1 MQQILMVTYQE
12 MNKHD
17 LKFTMDDIASQLG
30 MSKKTLYKLFR
41 SKNDLITAVIQA
53 LLQVALATEEKVMQ
67 ANIPLAQK
75 ISNFLLSDMEDFPH
89 PSSLMARDIHNHHPE
104 AYRLLSDFSA
114 KRTERLAKL
123 LEQGI
128 EEGIIASVPT
138 GFIGEL
144 LGSTAE
150 TIIRNKMAE
159 KHHLT
164 LHESMK
170 ITIQL
175 IMKGLLTLPEEQKL
189 KNS

>member
-12 MNKHD
+12 MNKHG

-159 KHHLT
+159 KHHLI

>member
-12 MNKHD
+12 MNKHG

>member
-12 MNKHD
+12 MNKHG

-53 LLQVALATEEKVMQ
+53 LLQVAVATEEKVLQ
-67 ANIPLAQK
+67 ADVPLTQK
-75 ISNFLLSDMEDFPH
+75 ISNFLLCEMEDFPH

-104 AYRLLSDFSA
+104 AYKLLANFSA
-114 KRTERLAKL
+114 ERTELLAKL

-128 EEGIIASVPT
+128 EEGVIASVPT

-144 LGSTAE
+144 LSSTAE

-175 IMKGLLTLPEEQKL
+175 IMKGLLTLPEEQK
-189 KNS
+189 

>member
-12 MNKHD
+12 MNKHG

-175 IMKGLLTLPEEQKL
+175 IMKGLLTLPEEQKF

>member
-1 MQQILMVTYQE
+1 MQQILLVTYQE
-12 MNKHD
+12 MNKHG

-41 SKNDLITAVIQA
+41 SKNDLITAVVQA

-67 ANIPLAQK
+67 ADVPLSQK

-104 AYRLLSDFSA
+104 AFRLLSDFAA
-114 KRTERLAKL
+114 KRTERLSKL

-128 EEGIIASVPT
+128 KEGLIAPVPT
-138 GFIGEL
+138 GFVGEL

-164 LHESMK
+164 LQESMK

-175 IMKGLLTLPEEQKL
+175 IMRGLLTLPEDEK
-189 KNS
+189 

>member
-1 MQQILMVTYQE
+1 MQQILMVTYRE
-12 MNKHD
+12 MNKHG
-17 LKFTMDDIASQLG
+17 LKFTMDDIAAQLG

-41 SKNDLITAVIQA
+41 SKNDLITAVIQS
-53 LLQVALATEEKVMQ
+53 LLQAAQATEDKAMQ
-67 ANIPLAQK
+67 ANVPLSQK
-75 ISNFLLSDMEDFPH
+75 LSNFLLTEMDDFPH

-104 AYRLLSDFSA
+104 AYRLLSDFGA
-114 KRTERLAKL
+114 KRTQRLAKL

-128 EEGIIASVPT
+128 QEGLIAPVPT

-144 LGSTAE
+144 LSGTAE
-150 TIIRNKMAE
+150 TIIRNKLAE

-175 IMKGLLTLPEEQKL
+175 IMKGLLTLPDEKAQEVQ
-189 KNS
+189 